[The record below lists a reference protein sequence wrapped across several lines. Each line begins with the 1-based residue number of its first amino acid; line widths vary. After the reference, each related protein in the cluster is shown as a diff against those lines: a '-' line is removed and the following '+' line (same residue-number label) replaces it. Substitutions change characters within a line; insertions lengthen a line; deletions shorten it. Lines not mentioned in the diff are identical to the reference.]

1 MYMLLDII
9 GWLAVITA
17 VLYSILLLRWAAVWR
32 NSSPTIPSE
41 RIEQGKSIII
51 PFRNDVGVL
60 QRLLSQLYSQLND
73 VSLIEIIA
81 VNDHSEDPLLLGELA
96 GWEKLTVLVNKGE
109 GKKSALRTGIE
120 HAQFDSIITL
130 DADVM
135 LSKNWW
141 AYIST
146 LETHEDQMIIF
157 PIGLRS
163 GFRWEQIEWSYLHG
177 ITGGSA
183 MAGRALMANGSHVNF
198 SKKIYNSTLPNEHS
212 VSSGDDMFL
221 LERTKQVGS
230 VRYVYFS
237 EPICFVD
244 GNVNLFD
251 FIHQRVRWA
260 GKATRLRDMDMILF
274 GVFSFI
280 STVLYLLL
288 FTGLFLDKKMIV
300 YLLFVIALKWF
311 SERYFMA
318 SYRVLKMPWVGI
330 VSSLIFSVFYP
341 LYTIFVALLAL
352 IYRPKWKGRPVKI

>member
-32 NSSPTIPSE
+32 SSSPTIPTE
-41 RIEQGKSIII
+41 RIDQGKSIII

-60 QRLLSQLYSQLND
+60 KRLLGQLRSQLND
-73 VSLIEIIA
+73 VSLVEIIA
-81 VNDHSEDPLLLGELA
+81 VNDHSEEPLVLGELA
-96 GWEKLTVLVNKGE
+96 DWAKLTVLENKGE

-130 DADVM
+130 DADI
-135 LSKNWW
+135 LLADNWW
-141 AYIST
+141 SFVGT
-146 LETHEDQMIIF
+146 LETREDQMIIF

-198 SKKIYNSTLPNEHS
+198 SKKIYSTDLPNEHS

-244 GNVNLFD
+244 GNENLLD

-260 GKATRLRDMDMILF
+260 GKASRLRDIDMLAF
-274 GVFSFI
+274 GVFTFI
-280 STVLYLLL
+280 STVLYLMLIV
-288 FTGLFLDKKMIV
+288 GVFLDKKTLV
-300 YLLFVIALKWF
+300 FLSFVIVLKWL
-311 SERYFMA
+311 SERNFIA
-318 SYRVLKMPWVGI
+318 SYRVLKMPQVGF

-341 LYTIFVALLAL
+341 LYTIFVALLSL
-352 IYRPKWKGRPVKI
+352 IYRPKWKGRPIKI